1 MALAIPGF
9 RPIVARMTMKKY
21 GNVEPTE
28 AERQKAPRADIKTA
42 AQKQREAREDGLRK
56 PKAK

>member
-1 MALAIPGF
+1 
-9 RPIVARMTMKKY
+9 MTMKKY